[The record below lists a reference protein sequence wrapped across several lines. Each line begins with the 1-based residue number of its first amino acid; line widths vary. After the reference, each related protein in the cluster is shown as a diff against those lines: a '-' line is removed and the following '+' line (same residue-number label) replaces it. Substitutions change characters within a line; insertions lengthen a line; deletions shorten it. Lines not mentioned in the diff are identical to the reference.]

1 MLKTTK
7 ISISTIYISSLYG
20 FLFLCLHQKP
30 FTYPIMIKKLAT
42 KEEEVMTLFWKYGDM
57 FIRDLLDYYDEPK
70 PHYNT
75 LATQVKFLEEKK
87 FLGRRPMGNT
97 NQFYALISEKEY
109 KGAALNAV
117 ISQYYNNSYTS
128 VVSHFIEEEAMD
140 LDELKELI
148 NLIEAKRK
156 Q

>member
-1 MLKTTK
+1 
-7 ISISTIYISSLYG
+7 
-20 FLFLCLHQKP
+20 
-30 FTYPIMIKKLAT
+30 MIKKLAA
-42 KEEEVMTLFWKYGDM
+42 KEEEVMTLFWKHGDM
-57 FIRDLLDYYDEPK
+57 FIRDLLNFYDEPK

-97 NQFYALISEKEY
+97 NQYYALISEKEY
-109 KGAALNAV
+109 KGSALDVV

-128 VVSHFIEEEAMD
+128 VVSHFIEEEVMD
-140 LDELKELI
+140 LDELKALI
-148 NLIEAKRK
+148 KQIESKRK